1 MTQVAGADREPWIAV
16 SIEIAGHDKFTELPS
31 DTARLGLIVAVWSA
45 AKKRRPS
52 GVFKNERQFREVA
65 GRYARFLDQYVA
77 TGFLHRAPVECSSA
91 RCRRAFADLP
101 DGAIACH
108 DWHVHQRDHAMR
120 QLAYKS
126 SDAGSDAASDVPS
139 DALGD
144 ARSDSG
150 SDSASDSR
158 SDPASRA
165 LSLSMSTSP
174 NPTYETGTEVPDSLD
189 AAHRWLVEHRLG
201 IPEAGAIGVELARL
215 AAKIETAELLATFEA
230 VLAEAEREGIRLLD
244 GRQVVTAAR
253 QKLAPLYPL
262 PRTPKRGHTRT
273 ERETAHAWD

>member
-16 SIEIAGHDKFTELPS
+16 SIELIGHDKFTDLPS
-31 DTARLGLIVAVWSA
+31 DTARLGLIVAVWAA

-52 GVFKNERQFREVA
+52 GVFKNERQFREVT
-65 GRYARFLDQYVA
+65 GRYARFLDHYIS

-91 RCRRAFADLP
+91 RCRRAFANLP
-101 DGAIACH
+101 AGAIACH

-120 QLAYKS
+120 QLAYRL
-126 SDAGSDAASDVPS
+126 SDAASDARSDVPS
-139 DALGD
+139 DALSD
-144 ARSDSG
+144 APSDSG
-150 SDSASDSR
+150 SDSR

-201 IPEAGAIGVELARL
+201 IAEAGAIGVELARL
-215 AAKIETAELLATFEA
+215 AAKVETPEILATFEA
-230 VLAEAEREGIRLLD
+230 VLEEAEGAGIRLLD